1 MGINIKNNDQNMVL
15 HHIFVK
21 NAKKLGKKVAIKDRT
36 LNREVTF
43 GKALIGALILTKK
56 FKKYDDGDIGV
67 MIPTSAGCVLSV
79 IGILMAGK
87 VPAMINYSTGA
98 AQNCEYAQKKCGF
111 KTIITSQALLDKI
124 KCPMV
129 PGMVCLEDIMKGIT
143 LKEKLAAALRSKLPA
158 STIIARMPKKKP
170 DDNIV
175 ILFTSGSE
183 KDPKAVQLTH
193 KNLGSNIQALKQ
205 AFHLSEKDIVM
216 SILPLFHIFGFNA
229 NFWMPL
235 IVGCKSV
242 TYANP
247 LDYKKIPV
255 MLREEKATLIAATP
269 VFFAGY
275 LKESKPGDFTSLRIV
290 LPGADKTPDWMRQGY
305 RKKHN
310 IELCEAYGATETSPG
325 ISVNTPDDN
334 RPGSIGKPLPGVQ
347 VRIVALD
354 TGKNLPHGKDGKI
367 LVKGDMVMK
376 GYLND
381 TEETSLRIVN
391 GWYDTGDMG
400 VLDKDGY
407 LWHMGR
413 LRRFVK
419 IGGEMVSL
427 VRTEKI
433 METLLPEGVDCCV
446 VDVPDS
452 LKGARIV
459 AVVTAKV
466 QDRTLIQKMGKELPQ
481 IAIPKTFM
489 VIPELPKM
497 GTGKIDFRTI
507 TEMVRKIENR
517 E

>member
-1 MGINIKNNDQNMVL
+1 MIL
-15 HHIFVK
+15 HYEFVK
-21 NAKKLGKKVAIKDRT
+21 NAKKLSNKVAIKDRT
-36 LNREVTF
+36 LNREISF
-43 GKALIGALILTKK
+43 SKALIRSLILAKK
-56 FKKYDDGDIGV
+56 FRKYNDGEIGV

-98 AQNCEYAQKKCGF
+98 AKKNCEYAQKKCGF
-111 KTIITSQALLDKI
+111 KTIITSRALLDKI

-143 LKEKLAAALRSKLPA
+143 LKEKLAAALRSKLSA
-158 STIIARMPKKKP
+158 SGIITRLPKTKP

-193 KNLGSNIQALKQ
+193 KNLGSNIKALKQ
-205 AFHLSEKDIVM
+205 AFGLSEKDIIM
-216 SILPLFHIFGFNA
+216 SILPLFHVFGFNA

-235 IVGCKSV
+235 IIGCKSV

-247 LDYKKIPV
+247 LDYKKIPAMV
-255 MLREEKATLIAATP
+255 REEKATIIAATP
-269 VFFAGY
+269 VFLAGY
-275 LKESKPGDFTSLRIV
+275 LKESQPGDFTSLRIV
-290 LPGADKTPDWMRQGY
+290 LPGADKTPDWIRQGY
-305 RKKHN
+305 HKKHN
-310 IELCEAYGATETSPG
+310 IELCEAYGTTETSPA

-334 RPGSIGKPLPGVQ
+334 RPGSIGKPLAGIQ
-347 VRIVALD
+347 VRIVDLD
-354 TGKNLPHGKDGKI
+354 TGKILHHGKEGKI
-367 LVKGDMVMK
+367 MVKGDIVMK

-381 TEETSLRIVN
+381 IEETSLRIVD

-400 VLDKDGY
+400 MLDEDGY

-433 METLLPEGVDCCV
+433 LEALLPEGVECCV

-459 AVVTAKV
+459 AVVTEK
-466 QDRTLIQKMGKELPQ
+466 DRERTLIHEMGKKLPQ
-481 IAIPKTFM
+481 IAIPKAFI

-497 GTGKIDFRTI
+497 GTGKIDFRTV
-507 TEMVRKIENR
+507 TKMVRRIEN
-517 E
+517 

>member
-1 MGINIKNNDQNMVL
+1 MILHYEFIK
-15 HHIFVK
+15 K
-21 NAKKLGKKVAIKDRT
+21 AKKLGKRIAIKDRT
-36 LNREVTF
+36 LNREVSF
-43 GKALIGALILTKK
+43 SKVLIGSLILAKK
-56 FKKYDDGDIGV
+56 FRKYDEGNIGV
-67 MIPTSAGCVLSV
+67 MIPTSAGCILSV

-87 VPAMINYSTGA
+87 VPVMINYSTGA
-98 AQNCEYAQKKCGF
+98 AKNCEYAQKKCDF
-111 KTIITSQALLDKI
+111 KTIITSRALLEKI

-129 PGMVCLEDIMKGIT
+129 PGMVCLEDLMKGIT
-143 LKEKLAAALRSKLPA
+143 LKEKLASALKSKLPA
-158 STIIARMPKKKP
+158 TAIIAQLPQTKP

-193 KNLGSNIQALKQ
+193 KNLGSNIEALKQ
-205 AFHLSEKDIVM
+205 VFYLSENDIVM

-235 IVGCKSV
+235 MIGCKSV

-247 LDYKKIPV
+247 LDYKIIPT
-255 MLREEKATLIAATP
+255 LIKEEKATLIAATP

-275 LKESKPGDFTSLRIV
+275 LKESQPGDFTSLRIV
-290 LPGADKTPDWMRQGY
+290 LPGADKTPDWMRQEY
-305 RKKHN
+305 RKKHS
-310 IELCEAYGATETSPG
+310 IELCEAYGTTETSPG

-334 RPGSIGKPLPGVQ
+334 RPGSIGRPLPGVQ
-347 VRIVALD
+347 IRIVDLN
-354 TGKNLPHGKDGKI
+354 TGKILPCGKEGKI

-381 TEETSLRIVN
+381 IEETSLRIVD

-400 VLDKDGY
+400 VLDEDGY

-433 METLLPEGVDCCV
+433 LETLLPEGVDCCV

-452 LKGARIV
+452 RKGARIL
-459 AVVTAKV
+459 AVVTEKV
-466 QDRTLIQKMGKELPQ
+466 QERMLIQEMGRKLPK
-481 IAIPKTFM
+481 IGIPKTFI

-507 TEMVRKIENR
+507 TEMAIRIENKK
-517 E
+517 

>member
-1 MGINIKNNDQNMVL
+1 MIL
-15 HHIFVK
+15 HYEFVK
-21 NAKKLGKKVAIKDRT
+21 KAKKLGNKVAIKDRT

-43 GKALIGALILTKK
+43 GKALIGSLILAKK
-56 FKKYDDGDIGV
+56 FRKYDDGDIGV
-67 MIPTSAGCVLSV
+67 MIPTSAGCVLTV

-98 AQNCEYAQKKCGF
+98 AKNCEYAQKKCGF
-111 KTIITSQALLDKI
+111 KTIITSRALLEKI

-129 PGMVCLEDIMKGIT
+129 PGMVCLEDIMSGIT
-143 LKEKLAAALRSKLPA
+143 LKEKLAAAFRSKMSA
-158 STIIARMPKKKP
+158 SAIIAKMPQTKP

-193 KNLGSNIQALKQ
+193 TNLGSNIKALNQ
-205 AFHLSEKDIVM
+205 AFGLSENDIVM
-216 SILPLFHIFGFNA
+216 SILPLFHVFGFNA

-235 IVGCKSV
+235 MVGCKSV

-247 LDYKKIPV
+247 LDYNKIPA
-255 MLREEKATLIAATP
+255 MIKEEKATLIAATP
-269 VFFAGY
+269 IFFGGY
-275 LKESKPGDFTSLRIV
+275 LKESQPGDFTTVRIA
-290 LPGADKTPDWMRQGY
+290 LPGADKTPEWMRQEY

-310 IELCEAYGATETSPG
+310 IELCEAYGTTETSPG

-347 VRIVALD
+347 VKIVDLV
-354 TGKNLPHGKDGKI
+354 TGKILSHGEEGKI

-381 TEETSLRIVN
+381 IEETSLRISD

-400 VLDKDGY
+400 VQDEDGY

-419 IGGEMVSL
+419 IGGEMISL

-433 METLLPEGVDCCV
+433 LESLLPDGVDCCV

-452 LKGARIV
+452 IKGARIV
-459 AVVTAKV
+459 AVVTEKV
-466 QDRTLIQKMGKELPQ
+466 QDRTLIQEMGKQLPK

-489 VIPELPKM
+489 IIPDLPKM

-507 TEMVRKIENR
+507 TEMVSR
-517 E
+517 

>member
-1 MGINIKNNDQNMVL
+1 MIL
-15 HHIFVK
+15 HYEFVK
-21 NAKKLGKKVAIKDRT
+21 NAKKLGNKVAIKDRT

-43 GKALIGALILTKK
+43 SKALIGSLILAKK
-56 FKKYDDGDIGV
+56 FRKYDDGDIGV

-98 AQNCEYAQKKCGF
+98 AKNCEYAQEKCGF
-111 KTIITSQALLDKI
+111 KTIITSRALLEKI

-129 PGMVCLEDIMKGIT
+129 PGMVCLEDIMEGIT
-143 LKEKLAAALRSKLPA
+143 LKEKLSSALRSKLPA
-158 STIIARMPKKKP
+158 SAIIARLPKTKP

-193 KNLGSNIQALKQ
+193 KNLGSNIESLNQ
-205 AFHLSEKDIVM
+205 AFCLSEKDIVM
-216 SILPLFHIFGFNA
+216 SILPLFHVFGFNA

-247 LDYKKIPV
+247 LDYKKIPA
-255 MLREEKATLIAATP
+255 MLKEEKATLIAGTP

-275 LKESKPGDFTSLRIV
+275 IRESQPGDFTSLRIV
-290 LPGADKTPDWMRQGY
+290 LPGADKTPDWLLQEY

-310 IELCEAYGATETSPG
+310 ITLCEAYGTTETSPG
-325 ISVNTPDDN
+325 ISANTPDDN

-347 VRIVALD
+347 VRIVDLD
-354 TGKNLPHGKDGKI
+354 TGKILPQGKEGKI
-367 LVKGDMVMK
+367 LVKGDLVMK

-381 TEETSLRIVN
+381 IEETSLHIVD

-400 VLDKDGY
+400 IQDEDGY

-419 IGGEMVSL
+419 IGGEMISL

-433 METLLPEGVDCCV
+433 LESLLPEGVECCV

-452 LKGARIV
+452 LKGARII
-459 AVVTAKV
+459 AVVTEKV
-466 QDRTLIQKMGKELPQ
+466 QERTLIQ
-481 IAIPKTFM
+481 
-489 VIPELPKM
+489 
-497 GTGKIDFRTI
+497 
-507 TEMVRKIENR
+507 
-517 E
+517 

>member
-1 MGINIKNNDQNMVL
+1 MILHYEFIK
-15 HHIFVK
+15 K
-21 NAKKLGKKVAIKDRT
+21 AKKLGKKIAIKDRT

-43 GKALIGALILTKK
+43 GKALIGSLILAKK
-56 FKKYDDGDIGV
+56 FRKHDDGDIGV

-98 AQNCEYAQKKCGF
+98 AKNCAYAQKKCGF
-111 KTIITSQALLDKI
+111 KTIITSRALLDKI

-143 LKEKLAAALRSKLPA
+143 LKEKLSAALRSKLPA
-158 STIIARMPKKKP
+158 SAIIARMPHRKP

-183 KDPKAVQLTH
+183 KDPKVVQLTH
-193 KNLGSNIQALKQ
+193 KNLGSNIKALKQ
-205 AFHLSEKDIVM
+205 VFGLSEEDIIM
-216 SILPLFHIFGFNA
+216 SILPLFHVFGFNA

-235 IVGCKSV
+235 MVGCKSV

-247 LDYKKIPV
+247 LDYKKIPA
-255 MLREEKATLIAATP
+255 MIKEEKATLIAATP
-269 VFFAGY
+269 IFFAGY
-275 LKESKPGDFTSLRIV
+275 LKESQPGDFTSLRIV
-290 LPGADKTPDWMRQGY
+290 LPGADKTPDWLRKEY
-305 RKKHN
+305 RKKHH
-310 IELCEAYGATETSPG
+310 IELCEAYGTTETSPG

-334 RPGSIGKPLPGVQ
+334 RPGSIGRPLPGVQ
-347 VRIVALD
+347 VRIVDLD
-354 TGKNLPHGKDGKI
+354 TGKELPHGKEGKI
-367 LVKGDMVMK
+367 LVKGDNVMK

-381 TEETSLRIVN
+381 IEETSLRIED

-400 VLDKDGY
+400 VMDEDGY

-419 IGGEMVSL
+419 IGGEMISL

-433 METLLPEGVDCCV
+433 LESLLPEGVDCCV

-459 AVVTAKV
+459 AVVTEKV
-466 QDRTLIQKMGKELPQ
+466 QDRTLIQEMGKKLPK
-481 IAIPKTFM
+481 IAVPKTFM

-507 TEMVRKIENR
+507 TEMAREIEK
-517 E
+517 